1 MVCKGVLCGE
11 VVTVSGDYRWD
22 VHAQKARSLE
32 RQMHMTASQLSA
44 EVLLN
49 LGFVDVGKWQPN
61 GDCIAYD
68 LDGAHT
74 SASEVLLDA
83 PNALY
88 AFVRGEQVVYIGK
101 TARSIRK
108 RYRGYCRPGKMQA
121 TNQRCH
127 RNIKAAIAEGT
138 EIRIFVFTPIT
149 QLRYSEFEI
158 NLAAGLEDS
167 LIREFDPPWNG
178 RDKGHPISEDAEREE
193 VEETEFEALSAVTV
207 ANATPEPRASCQ
219 AIATFSVVLGVTY
232 YEKGILNLGVEASEY
247 LGKDGDPI
255 RVRFS
260 DGGQMVVSKINR
272 TANRTGAV
280 RVIGGNAQIARWFQ
294 QNFSEGDT
302 VHGSVVDPHTIEL
315 LAG

>member
-1 MVCKGVLCGE
+1 
-11 VVTVSGDYRWD
+11 
-22 VHAQKARSLE
+22 
-32 RQMHMTASQLSA
+32 MTDSQLTA

-49 LGFVDVGKWQPN
+49 LGFVDVGKWQPK
-61 GDCIAYD
+61 GDSIAYD
-68 LDGAHT
+68 LDGADA

-88 AFVRGEQVVYIGK
+88 AFVRDDQVVYIGK

-108 RYRGYCRPGKMQA
+108 RYVGYCRPGKTQA

-149 QLRYSEFEI
+149 HLRYSDFEI

-178 RDKGHPISEDAEREE
+178 KDRGHPISEDAEREE
-193 VEETEFEALSAVTV
+193 EEESKFGAPNVVAV
-207 ANATPEPRASCQ
+207 ADAPAEPRASGQ
-219 AIATFSVVLGVTY
+219 AMATFSVVLGATY
-232 YEKGILNLGVEASEY
+232 YEKGILNLGGAASEY

-260 DGGQMVVSKINR
+260 DGSQTVVSKINR

-280 RVIGGNAQIARWFQ
+280 RVVGGNTQIARWFQ
-294 QNFSEGDT
+294 ENFSEGDT
-302 VHGSVVDPHTIEL
+302 VRGSVVDPHTIEL

>member
-1 MVCKGVLCGE
+1 
-11 VVTVSGDYRWD
+11 
-22 VHAQKARSLE
+22 
-32 RQMHMTASQLSA
+32 MTDSQLTA

-49 LGFVDVGKWQPN
+49 LGFVDVGKWQPK
-61 GDCIAYD
+61 GDSIAYD
-68 LDGAHT
+68 LDGADA

-88 AFVRGEQVVYIGK
+88 AFVRDDQVVYIGK

-108 RYRGYCRPGKMQA
+108 RYVGYCRPGKTQA

-127 RNIKAAIAEGT
+127 RNINAAIAEGT

-149 QLRYSEFEI
+149 HLRYSDFEI

-178 RDKGHPISEDAEREE
+178 KDRGHPISEDAEREE
-193 VEETEFEALSAVTV
+193 EEESEFGASDVVAV
-207 ANATPEPRASCQ
+207 ADAPAEPRASGQ
-219 AIATFSVVLGVTY
+219 AIATFSVVLGATY

-260 DGGQMVVSKINR
+260 DGSQTVVSKINR
-272 TANRTGAV
+272 MANRTGAV
-280 RVIGGNAQIARWFQ
+280 RVVGGNAQIARWFQ
-294 QNFSEGDT
+294 ENFSGGDT

-315 LAG
+315 IAG

>member
-1 MVCKGVLCGE
+1 
-11 VVTVSGDYRWD
+11 
-22 VHAQKARSLE
+22 
-32 RQMHMTASQLSA
+32 MTDSQLTA

-49 LGFVDVGKWQPN
+49 LGFVDVGKWQPK
-61 GDCIAYD
+61 GDSIAYD
-68 LDGAHT
+68 LDGADA

-88 AFVRGEQVVYIGK
+88 AFVRDDQVVYIGK

-108 RYRGYCRPGKMQA
+108 RYVGYCRPGKTQA

-127 RNIKAAIAEGT
+127 RNIKAAIAEGN

-149 QLRYSEFEI
+149 HLRYSDFEI

-178 RDKGHPISEDAEREE
+178 KDRGHPISEDAEREE
-193 VEETEFEALSAVTV
+193 EEESEFGASDVVAV
-207 ANATPEPRASCQ
+207 ADAPAEPRASGQ
-219 AIATFSVVLGVTY
+219 AMSTFLVVLGATY

-260 DGGQMVVSKINR
+260 DGSQTVVSKINR

-294 QNFSEGDT
+294 ENFSEGDT

>member
-1 MVCKGVLCGE
+1 M
-11 VVTVSGDYRWD
+11 R
-22 VHAQKARSLE
+22 
-32 RQMHMTASQLSA
+32 MTDSQLTA

-61 GDCIAYD
+61 GDSIAYD
-68 LDGAHT
+68 LDGADA

-88 AFVRGEQVVYIGK
+88 AFVRDDQVVYIGK

-108 RYRGYCRPGKMQA
+108 RYVGYCRPGKTQA

-149 QLRYSEFEI
+149 HLRYSDFEI

-178 RDKGHPISEDAEREE
+178 KDRGHPISEDAEREE
-193 VEETEFEALSAVTV
+193 EEESEFGASDVVAV
-207 ANATPEPRASCQ
+207 ADAPAGPRASGQ
-219 AIATFSVVLGVTY
+219 AVATFSVVLGATY

-260 DGGQMVVSKINR
+260 DGSQTVVSKINR

-294 QNFSEGDT
+294 ENFSEGDT
-302 VHGSVVDPHTIEL
+302 VHGSVVDPHTIAL

>member
-1 MVCKGVLCGE
+1 M
-11 VVTVSGDYRWD
+11 R
-22 VHAQKARSLE
+22 
-32 RQMHMTASQLSA
+32 MTDSQLTA

-49 LGFVDVGKWQPN
+49 LGFVDVGKWQPK
-61 GDCIAYD
+61 GDSIAYD
-68 LDGAHT
+68 LDGADP

-88 AFVRGEQVVYIGK
+88 AFVRDDQVVYIGK

-108 RYRGYCRPGKMQA
+108 RYGGYCRPGKTQA

-149 QLRYSEFEI
+149 HLRYSDFEI

-178 RDKGHPISEDAEREE
+178 KDRGHPISEDAEREE
-193 VEETEFEALSAVTV
+193 GEESEFGASDDVAV
-207 ANATPEPRASCQ
+207 ADAPAELRASGQ
-219 AIATFSVVLGVTY
+219 AMATFSVVLGATY

-260 DGGQMVVSKINR
+260 DGSQTVVSKINR

-280 RVIGGNAQIARWFQ
+280 RVIGGNAQIARWFHE
-294 QNFSEGDT
+294 NFTEGDT
-302 VHGSVVDPHTIEL
+302 VHASVVDAHTIAL
-315 LAG
+315 YAG

>member
-1 MVCKGVLCGE
+1 
-11 VVTVSGDYRWD
+11 
-22 VHAQKARSLE
+22 
-32 RQMHMTASQLSA
+32 MT
-44 EVLLN
+44 VLLN
-49 LGFVDVGKWQPN
+49 LGFVDVGKWQPK
-61 GDCIAYD
+61 GDSIAYN
-68 LDGAHT
+68 LDGAGA

-88 AFVRGEQVVYIGK
+88 AFVRDDQVVYIGK
-101 TARSIRK
+101 TVRSIRK
-108 RYRGYCRPGKMQA
+108 RYVGYGRPGKTQA

-138 EIRIFVFTPIT
+138 EIRIFVFTPVT
-149 QLRYSEFEI
+149 HLRYSDFEI

-167 LIREFDPPWNG
+167 LIRDFDPPWNG
-178 RDKGHPISEDAEREE
+178 KDRGHPISEDAEREE
-193 VEETEFEALSAVTV
+193 EEESEFGASDVVAV
-207 ANATPEPRASCQ
+207 ADAPAEPPASGQ
-219 AIATFSVVLGVTY
+219 AMATFSVVLGATY
-232 YEKGILNLGVEASEY
+232 YEKGILNLGVGASAY

-260 DGGQMVVSKINR
+260 DGSQTVVSKINR

-280 RVIGGNAQIARWFQ
+280 RVIGGNAQIARWLQ
-294 QNFSEGDT
+294 ENFSEGDA

>member
-1 MVCKGVLCGE
+1 MK
-11 VVTVSGDYRWD
+11 D
-22 VHAQKARSLE
+22 
-32 RQMHMTASQLSA
+32 SQLNA

-49 LGFVDVGKWQPN
+49 LGFADVGKWQPK
-61 GDCIAYD
+61 GDSIAYD
-68 LDGAHT
+68 LDGAD
-74 SASEVLLDA
+74 SSGSEVLLDA
-83 PNALY
+83 SNALY
-88 AFVRGEQVVYIGK
+88 AFVRRDQVVYIGK
-101 TARSIRK
+101 TVRSIRK
-108 RYRGYCRPGKMQA
+108 RYVGYCRPGKTQA

-149 QLRYSEFEI
+149 HLRYSDFEI

-178 RDKGHPISEDAEREE
+178 RDRGHPISEDAEREE
-193 VEETEFEALSAVTV
+193 VEESEFRELGVVAV
-207 ANATPEPRASCQ
+207 ADAPPKPRASGQ
-219 AIATFSVVLGVTY
+219 AMATFSVVLGATY
-232 YEKGILNLGVEASEY
+232 YEKGILNPGVEASEY
-247 LGKDGDPI
+247 LGKHGDPI
-255 RVRFS
+255 RVRFT
-260 DGGQMVVSKINR
+260 DGSQTVISKINR

>member
-1 MVCKGVLCGE
+1 
-11 VVTVSGDYRWD
+11 
-22 VHAQKARSLE
+22 
-32 RQMHMTASQLSA
+32 MTDSQLTA

-49 LGFVDVGKWQPN
+49 LGFVDVGKWQPK
-61 GDCIAYD
+61 GDSIAYD
-68 LDGAHT
+68 LDGADA

-88 AFVRGEQVVYIGK
+88 AFVRDDQVVYIGK

-108 RYRGYCRPGKMQA
+108 RFVGYCRPGKTQA

-149 QLRYSEFEI
+149 HLRYSDFEI

-167 LIREFDPPWNG
+167 LIREFDPSWNG
-178 RDKGHPISEDAEREE
+178 KDRGHPISEDAEREE
-193 VEETEFEALSAVTV
+193 EEESEFGASDVV
-207 ANATPEPRASCQ
+207 AIADAPAEPRASPQ
-219 AIATFSVVLGVTY
+219 AMATFSVFLGATY

-255 RVRFS
+255 RVRFN
-260 DGGQMVVSKINR
+260 DGSQTVVSKINR

-294 QNFSEGDT
+294 ENFSEGDT
-302 VHGSVVDPHTIEL
+302 VHGSVVDPHTIQL
-315 LAG
+315 LAR